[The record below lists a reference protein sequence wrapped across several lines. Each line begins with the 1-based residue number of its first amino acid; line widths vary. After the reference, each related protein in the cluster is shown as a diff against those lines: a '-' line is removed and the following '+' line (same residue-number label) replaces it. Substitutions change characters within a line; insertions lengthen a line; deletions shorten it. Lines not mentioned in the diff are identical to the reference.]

1 MSMISISG
9 MFSSLRTKLARF
21 AGDKRGV
28 SAVEFAIILPFMAM
42 LYLGGT
48 ALTQAIIVKRKVVLV
63 AHTVGDLVARD
74 NSMTDAEV
82 TAVFDAAKAVFA
94 PYAWNGLLKIKLSSV
109 NINAAGTATVGW
121 GEALQDTARAN
132 NSSVTLPVGL
142 NTPNTSIIWAEVTYD
157 FTPPIGGAFTGGT
170 MTLTDQLYIRPR
182 LVTCV
187 TRDKGSLSGC
197 PLTPPQI
204 F

>member
-197 PLTPPQI
+197 P
-204 F
+204 

>member
-28 SAVEFAIILPFMAM
+28 SAVEFAIILPFMAI

-74 NSMTDAEV
+74 NSITDAEV

-109 NINAAGTATVGW
+109 NVNAAGTATVGW

-197 PLTPPQI
+197 P
-204 F
+204 

>member
-9 MFSSLRTKLARF
+9 MFSSLRMKLARF

-197 PLTPPQI
+197 P
-204 F
+204 